1 MSTLRALQATANN
14 QGTQAPLTWKALNNA
29 DTGFGAPNIDYDRFL
44 ARWEDPAEG
53 PMLKKLVD
61 RFDGTGIVIKT
72 NTKDQVPKGAHKELE
87 MSRMA
92 KRALNKKR
100 RFD

>member
-1 MSTLRALQATANN
+1 
-14 QGTQAPLTWKALNNA
+14 
-29 DTGFGAPNIDYDRFL
+29 
-44 ARWEDPAEG
+44 
-53 PMLKKLVD
+53 MLKKLVD
-61 RFDGTGIVIKT
+61 RFDGAGLVIKT
-72 NTKDQVPKGAHKELE
+72 NTKDQVPKSAHKELE